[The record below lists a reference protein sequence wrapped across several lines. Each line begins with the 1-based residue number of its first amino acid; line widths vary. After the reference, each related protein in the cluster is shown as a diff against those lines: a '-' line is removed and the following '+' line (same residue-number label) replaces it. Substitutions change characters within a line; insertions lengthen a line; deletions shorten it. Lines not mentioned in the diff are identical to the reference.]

1 MKEGEDDDE
10 EGKVTGTEFTDV
22 DLTELEWADYDEKS
36 NESTMISGM
45 FR

>member
-1 MKEGEDDDE
+1 MKEGEDDE

-22 DLTELEWADYDEKS
+22 DLTELEWVDYDEKS
-36 NESTMISGM
+36 SESTMISGM